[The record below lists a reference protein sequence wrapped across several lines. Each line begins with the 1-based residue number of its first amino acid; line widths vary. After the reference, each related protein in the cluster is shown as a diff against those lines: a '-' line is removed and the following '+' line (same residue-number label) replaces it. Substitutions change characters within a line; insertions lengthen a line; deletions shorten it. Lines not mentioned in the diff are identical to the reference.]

1 MARSFINRQPDYSD
15 LDLDFLEKNNDGE
28 YYIDMIKTGDAAIK
42 RSIRNLIFTNYYDRP
57 FRSFIGSNVRSILF
71 DNLSP
76 FSASQL
82 EIAIMDVINNFE
94 PRVKLMT
101 VRVDAD
107 LDRNGFNVNLFY
119 IIKNREQPIVTTIFL
134 ERVR

>member
-1 MARSFINRQPDYSD
+1 MAKSFINRQPDYSD
-15 LDLDFLEKNNDGE
+15 LDLDFLRHPTTNDVV
-28 YYIDMIKTGDAAIK
+28 IRTGDDAIK

-57 FRSFIGSNVRSILF
+57 FKSFIGSNVRNILF
-71 DNLSP
+71 ENFSA

-82 EIAIMDVINNFE
+82 ELAIMDVINNFE
-94 PRVKLMT
+94 PRVKLMQ
-101 VRVDAD
+101 VKVDED
-107 LDRNGFNVNLFY
+107 LDRNGFTVNLFY